1 MRALVAVALLAAL
14 FSPLGGAARK
24 HGYRVMR
31 MEARAFV
38 RNSRPTASGTIAHE
52 GIVAADPAVLPLGS
66 RIRIRGAGAF
76 DGIHSVTDTGRKIVG
91 RRIDLCVASAAQARQ
106 FGRKMVLV
114 QVLTQGRGKEDA
126 RQKDI
131 LAPAI
136 IR

>member
-1 MRALVAVALLAAL
+1 VTALLAAL
-14 FSPLGGAARK
+14 FSPLGSAARK
-24 HGYRVMR
+24 HGFQVMR

-76 DGIHSVTDTGRKIVG
+76 DGVHSVTDTGRKIVG
-91 RRIDLCVASAAQARQ
+91 RRIDLCVSNAEQAKR
-106 FGRKMVLV
+106 FGRRVVLV
-114 QVLTQGRGKEDA
+114 EILTRGRGKEDA
-126 RQKDI
+126 REQDVPP
-131 LAPAI
+131 PAR